1 MNVIL
6 SNDFAYWGIQISLIW
21 IEIIWKRHCRQFVFP
36 PLSVSSGTILKLL
49 QMSFLDVSVLFMQCW
64 SGHDHPSL
72 YCNPS
77 HSCIIVPWTVPWIV
91 SCIINCSH
99 SDTMNHP
106 HHVVIVV
113 IVVLLILLKI
123 WGGRLT
129 PVTHT
134 DRQLCVKA
142 QLAGICYNMNK
153 CEKRGSDS
161 NKGFAYFMD
170 SEYLI
175 LVGGPYK
182 RGLVGVWMPWLAWTW
197 LPWLASTWLP
207 WLPWLAWTFPK
218 LTWFPV
224 LHPHDGIGRPSGPVV

>member
-1 MNVIL
+1 MHTYFHCIESSFRHLSEQEYVNVIL

-49 QMSFLDVSVLFMQCW
+49 QMSLSDFSILFIQCW
-64 SGHDHPSL
+64 SDRDHPLL
-72 YCNPS
+72 YCDCS

-91 SCIINCSH
+91 SCIMNCTINCLH
-99 SDTMNHP
+99 THTMNHP

-129 PVTHT
+129 PMTHT

-153 CEKRGSDS
+153 CEKRGSD
-161 NKGFAYFMD
+161 
-170 SEYLI
+170 
-175 LVGGPYK
+175 
-182 RGLVGVWMPWLAWTW
+182 
-197 LPWLASTWLP
+197 
-207 WLPWLAWTFPK
+207 
-218 LTWFPV
+218 
-224 LHPHDGIGRPSGPVV
+224 